1 MRVHCQG
8 HIVSVT
14 VTMPRAIQSVDGW
27 MEAVVRWG
35 VCSKG
40 SIVSVVYILKRQRQ
54 FNYALGEQEARVS
67 LCYRALVAHWMEE
80 LLELLAWY
88 LVVVLI
94 CMFAEW
100 NINR

>member
-14 VTMPRAIQSVDGW
+14 VTMPRVSQSVDGW
-27 MEAVVRWG
+27 MEAVVGWG
-35 VCSKG
+35 FVLRGVDSAVLYLYTEATTAIQLCPWGTRSESVALLPSSGG
-40 SIVSVVYILKRQRQ
+40 SLDGG
-54 FNYALGEQEARVS
+54 AGT
-67 LCYRALVAHWMEE
+67 
-80 LLELLAWY
+80 LAWY